1 MLVLYPDY
9 LVKKKNKQHQH
20 KHQQNAV
27 WEQDNF
33 VLIIDLQLPLG
44 VHDVVS
50 TVLLLQKIYGKFL
63 TAWGIISYDLDHY
76 KPSLAAYRMNLTDY
90 FGAL

>member
-9 LVKKKNKQHQH
+9 LVEKTNKQPNNKQ
-20 KHQQNAV
+20 HQQNAV

-44 VHDVVS
+44 VHGCNLNCITFTKDLWQVFNS
-50 TVLLLQKIYGKFL
+50 L
-63 TAWGIISYDLDHY
+63 GIISYDLDHY
-76 KPSLAAYRMNLTDY
+76 KPSLAA
-90 FGAL
+90 